1 MCSNIVPCFSL
12 FTNSYFLFNFKK
24 KKTFYELVTCLKET
38 EQSKT
43 NLP

>member
-1 MCSNIVPCFSL
+1 MCSNIVPGFSL
-12 FTNSYFLFNFKK
+12 FTISNFLFNFLKK
-24 KKTFYELVTCLKET
+24 ITFYELVTCLKET

>member
-24 KKTFYELVTCLKET
+24 KTFYELVTCLKET